1 MKKLFE
7 DILSMDGVH
16 GLILLS
22 EEGKVLFESL
32 DERRFL
38 PENTTLSWN
47 MILESL
53 EDFREMDLLYEQG
66 RFYMLKTGAGCLII
80 SMRLDV
86 STAMVKLNCDII
98 VPELK
103 KVKSGRGFKKFF
115 GF

>member
-32 DERRFL
+32 DEQRFL
-38 PENTTLSWN
+38 PQKNSFRWK
-47 MILESL
+47 MILDSL
-53 EDFREMDLLYEQG
+53 GDFREMDLLYDQG
-66 RFYMLKTGAGCLII
+66 RFYMLKTVAGCLII
-80 SMRLDV
+80 SMGFGV
-86 STAMVKLNCDII
+86 STAMIKLNCDII
-98 VPELK
+98 VPELQK
-103 KVKSGRGFKKFF
+103 IKSGRGFKKFF

>member
-7 DILSMDGVH
+7 DILSIDGVH

-32 DERRFL
+32 DEQHFL
-38 PENTTLSWN
+38 PKKNTLRWK
-47 MILESL
+47 MIVDAL
-53 EDFREMDLLYEQG
+53 EDFREMDLMYEQG
-66 RFYMLKTGAGCLII
+66 RFYMLKTAAGCLII
-80 SMRLDV
+80 SMSLDV
-86 STAMVKLNCDII
+86 STAMLKLNCDII
-98 VPELK
+98 VPQLQ